1 MHTLQKPPHIF
12 RLDIRRNPMPQIRD
26 PPPSSLLPPRT
37 QSLHLFLYPF
47 FPSIQHCRVKVSL
60 EVNLFAYNL
69 PDFHR
74 VHGPIEA
81 QGSVPRMSRVGE
93 EGKGGRGVCAL
104 GEKGD
109 RDTRVGKF
117 GEDGVDFRGD
127 VEERREGKSLELV
140 RSKFSSPGVEYLEHL
155 HV

>member
-1 MHTLQKPPHIF
+1 
-12 RLDIRRNPMPQIRD
+12 
-26 PPPSSLLPPRT
+26 
-37 QSLHLFLYPF
+37 
-47 FPSIQHCRVKVSL
+47 
-60 EVNLFAYNL
+60 
-69 PDFHR
+69 
-74 VHGPIEA
+74 
-81 QGSVPRMSRVGE
+81 MSRIGE

-109 RDTRVGKF
+109 RDARVGKL